1 VLLAAGGYDP
11 NLAPF
16 LALIALGFVIGI
28 FGHIIRSTPLIA
40 VGIVMIFVGTV
51 LLPLLVLGRG
61 NY

>member
-28 FGHIIRSTPLIA
+28 FGHIIKSRPMIIF
-40 VGIVMIFVGTV
+40 GIFVIGTLSMIYV
-51 LLPLLVLGRG
+51 FVIGPRG
-61 NY
+61 H